1 MTSPINENIMIK
13 INIRNTIKYQKKL
26 KENRWNGYDIQILK
40 DCKDTMQRLQEILL
54 KRKIHKDMTLNY
66 WRQIC

>member
-66 WRQIC
+66 WR